1 MGEEFVNQ
9 SNGNKVPRNYGV
21 PVTTIVG
28 YYDPDI
34 NRNLESYIYPAM
46 HGAYGFVYDDEGDSG
61 NNDNGCKL
69 VVQTKLEPLVYSL
82 SSSALSSNV
91 MNKFH
96 INVATEDE
104 PNEASIYCANEL
116 LISRGLDW
124 PKEDQAPLE
133 YTVTGNP
140 LTSNP
145 TPLPTSPP
153 TPSPIVSPPLPTT
166 VSPTRTPTHYPTR
179 TPTHYPTQKQP
190 TPYPTHT
197 PPTPHPTG
205 KAPTPWPTR
214 IEKATPWPTQKA
226 PTPWP
231 TQKAPT
237 PWPTHTPPTPY
248 PTGTAP

>member
-46 HGAYGFVYDDEGDSG
+46 HGAYGFVYDDESDSG

-116 LISRGLDW
+116 LISRGLDG

-145 TPLPTSPP
+145 TPSPIVPP
-153 TPSPIVSPPLPTT
+153 TPSPIVPPTPSPIAPPTPPPIVSPTLPTT
-166 VSPTRTPTHYPTR
+166 VSPTRTPTHY
-179 TPTHYPTQKQP
+179 
-190 TPYPTHT
+190 
-197 PPTPHPTG
+197 
-205 KAPTPWPTR
+205 
-214 IEKATPWPTQKA
+214 
-226 PTPWP
+226 
-231 TQKAPT
+231 
-237 PWPTHTPPTPY
+237 
-248 PTGTAP
+248 